1 MDVKQLNEQLYKNR
15 PPVGST
21 SHCDCQECVFYAV
34 KIMLNEFVVN
44 FLYERGLH
52 PLKAD
57 EVWCY
62 KEDDGFKYYCVDFFE
77 VFAMKEQSLI
87 FDVGKLIIAS
97 NPFAENEHYRHAL
110 TIDIRLQKIGS

>member
-21 SHCDCQECVFYAV
+21 SHCDCMDCVFYAE
-34 KIMLNEFVVN
+34 KIMLNKFVEK
-44 FLYERGLH
+44 FLNEIGLN

-62 KEDDGFKYYCVDFFE
+62 KEVDGFKYYLVDFFE
-77 VFAMKEQSLI
+77 VVVKEEQTLC
-87 FDVGKLIIAS
+87 FDNGKLIIAS
-97 NPFAENEHYRHAL
+97 NPFAENRQYRHAL
-110 TIDIRLQKIGS
+110 TIDIKLQNI